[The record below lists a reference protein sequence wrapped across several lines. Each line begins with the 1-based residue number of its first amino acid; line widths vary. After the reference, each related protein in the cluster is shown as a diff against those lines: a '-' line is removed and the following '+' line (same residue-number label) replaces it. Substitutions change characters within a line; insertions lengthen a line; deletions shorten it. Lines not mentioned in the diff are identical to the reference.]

1 MATAACYLGQ
11 LGVLALLM
19 TFAVRAYRAGALVVG
34 GWLVATFIVTVLL
47 WDCRY
52 TLRIVGDGN
61 TVIGRACTG
70 IARGP
75 AGLIGRE

>member
-19 TFAVRAYRAGALVVG
+19 TFAVRAYRAGALAVG

-52 TLRIVGDGN
+52 TLRITGDN
-61 TVIGRACTG
+61 NMVVDHVCK
-70 IARGP
+70 
-75 AGLIGRE
+75 

>member
-11 LGVLALLM
+11 LG
-19 TFAVRAYRAGALVVG
+19 VG

-52 TLRIVGDGN
+52 TLRITGDN
-61 TVIGRACTG
+61 NVVIGRACTD
-70 IARGP
+70 
-75 AGLIGRE
+75 